1 MGKSKILEITIFG
14 LWLFIAV
21 VLFLRMQTTEVAT
34 VPIVNEDKVQKQPYE
49 VKKISVIDG
58 NTFDVMLK
66 DKDITRVFAVI
77 PVKGVTESK
86 KKLIELF
93 NHCENPKILMKQKDK
108 DGKWT
113 VDFTMKYDSK
123 EINLVDWMKSNNLV
137 YE

>member
-21 VLFLRMQTTEVAT
+21 VLFLRMQPTEVAT